1 MSAGPSIAKCL
12 PGADL
17 THERSHAVKL
27 VSNSLVEVAKA
38 RARGYLRPEDFITVI
53 SLIAGKSD
61 LRLSHTK

>member
-1 MSAGPSIAKCL
+1 
-12 PGADL
+12 
-17 THERSHAVKL
+17 VKL